1 LRSAN
6 ALAVVAAAASVATL
20 AAQPATT
27 LTTERLLAERLA
39 VPAAEVARMQAGE
52 AVAWTLE
59 PNAPNEVGGAGVVR
73 PTGDMRRLVAWFRD
87 IEAFMRAA
95 GTENVGVIHS
105 PATPADFARLNLDDA
120 DFSELRN
127 CRPGNCDVRM
137 PASYLSRFQAEVTW
151 TAPDAA
157 GQAARLAQQMIGD
170 YVRAYQQGGAAA
182 LGAHHNQKDP
192 MAIANGFQDLL
203 RRATKVWDLAYPFAS
218 YLEAFP
224 KGRPEGA
231 EDHFYW
237 TRDKLLTDR
246 MLTLHHVV
254 LQELPGGRVLLADK
268 QFYASR
274 QFDEA
279 LMVAMLIPTADGKG
293 FDLIV
298 AVRARVE
305 AAGGITGRML
315 RGRIEKEMVS
325 GLKTYLE
332 WIRASAAL

>member
-1 LRSAN
+1 MRCVNLLALSAI
-6 ALAVVAAAASVATL
+6 AASVVTL
-20 AAQPATT
+20 AGQPAAT
-27 LTTERLLAERLA
+27 LTTEQLLTDRLA
-39 VPAAEVARMQAGE
+39 MPAASVARMQAGE
-52 AVAWTLE
+52 AVVRKLE
-59 PNAPNEVGGAGVVR
+59 PNAPNEVGAVGVIR
-73 PTGDMRRLVAWFRD
+73 AKGDMRRLVAWFRD

-105 PATPADFARLNLDDA
+105 PATPEDFARLNLADA
-120 DFSELRN
+120 DFSDLQT
-127 CRPGNCDVRM
+127 CRPGKCDVRM
-137 PASYLSRFQAEVTW
+137 PASYLSRFQTEVTW
-151 TAPDAA
+151 TAPDAGA
-157 GQAARLAQQMIGD
+157 QAARLARQMLVE
-170 YVRAYQQGGAAA
+170 YVGAYQQGGAAA

-192 MAIANGFQDLL
+192 TAIANGFQDLL
-203 RRATKVWDLAYPFAS
+203 RRATKVWDLAYPFAN

-237 TRDKLLTDR
+237 TRDKLLMSQ

-254 LQELPGGRVLLADK
+254 LQEVAGGRVFFADK

-279 LMVAMLIPTADGKG
+279 LMVGLLIPTADAKG

-305 AAGGITGRML
+305 AAGGITGRVL

-325 GLKTYLE
+325 GITTYLE
-332 WIRASAAL
+332 WIRASSAL